1 MLTEIG
7 LKYFE
12 NFAISKLRIVQT
24 DGQNS
29 KLIGVFIK
37 LNTLKIVLLKSSK
50 KYFYPFSLIN
60 DSCTSPKKNVIGF
73 KKALKCNS

>member
-1 MLTEIG
+1 
-7 LKYFE
+7 LKI
-12 NFAISKLRIVQT
+12 FAISKLRIVQA

-60 DSCTSPKKNVIGF
+60 DSCDSCTSPKKNVIGF